1 MTQSRFKQTHVD
13 DLKLGMFVASL
24 DRPWI
29 ETPFLIQGFILND
42 LDEIATLR
50 ELCMHVNVDMGLS
63 RIIDDV
69 ALKASHGGRK
79 RAKVV
84 SKIFPNQTLVT
95 YEDLFSFE
103 DELGSAKTVFD
114 DYEAAVGT
122 LYKNVHTSGKIDMA
136 AVSKTV
142 NIVVKS
148 IMRNP
153 DACTLLSAIRNKDNY
168 SYRHAMASSILAA
181 AVGRQIG
188 LHMHDIKALTTATL
202 LCDVGKLK
210 ISDRILSKS
219 APLSGDERRVINGH
233 VALSVEILQNSV
245 GVSEQVM
252 QIVQHHHERHNGGGY
267 PNGLSGSEIPPLAR
281 IAGIVDTYDA
291 MISDRAYAT
300 GVAPAEAIADLYIR
314 RDVDFQPELVE
325 EFIQTVGV
333 YPSGSLIELTDGRV
347 GMVVTEHRRR
357 RLRPRILVILDSE
370 KNQLQEPHYINLLDE
385 TEDAMGRPLNI
396 HRGVDPSQYDFDADD
411 LFF

>member
-1 MTQSRFKQTHVD
+1 
-13 DLKLGMFVASL
+13 
-24 DRPWI
+24 
-29 ETPFLIQGFILND
+29 
-42 LDEIATLR
+42 
-50 ELCMHVNVDMGLS
+50 
-63 RIIDDV
+63 
-69 ALKASHGGRK
+69 
-79 RAKVV
+79 
-84 SKIFPNQTLVT
+84 
-95 YEDLFSFE
+95 
-103 DELGSAKTVFD
+103 
-114 DYEAAVGT
+114 
-122 LYKNVHTSGKIDMA
+122 
-136 AVSKTV
+136 
-142 NIVVKS
+142 
-148 IMRNP
+148 
-153 DACTLLSAIRNKDNY
+153 
-168 SYRHAMASSILAA
+168 
-181 AVGRQIG
+181 
-188 LHMHDIKALTTATL
+188 
-202 LCDVGKLK
+202 
-210 ISDRILSKS
+210 
-219 APLSGDERRVINGH
+219 
-233 VALSVEILQNSV
+233 
-245 GVSEQVM
+245 M

-370 KNQLQEPHYINLLDE
+370 KNQLQEPHYINLLEE